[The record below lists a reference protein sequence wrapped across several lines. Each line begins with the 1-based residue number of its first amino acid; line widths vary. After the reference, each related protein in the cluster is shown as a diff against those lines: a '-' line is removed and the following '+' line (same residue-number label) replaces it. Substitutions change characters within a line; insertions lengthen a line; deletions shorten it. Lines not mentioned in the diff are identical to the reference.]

1 MCTQCKRLLTAYAE
15 ATAEY
20 AQSVGVLL
28 EKADKVSLEEFN
40 GLRIDAADSWI
51 DSEVIRL
58 EVEKHNR
65 RHRLATAAPIGQRI
79 RSDKGSRKP
88 N

>member
-1 MCTQCKRLLTAYAE
+1 MCAQCKRPPTAYAE

-28 EKADKVSLEEFN
+28 EKADEVSLEEFN
-40 GLRIDAADSWI
+40 GLRIDAADAWI
-51 DSEVIRL
+51 DAEVTRL

-65 RHRLATAAPIGQRI
+65 RHRLAAAPIGQRT
-79 RSDKGSRKP
+79 RSDKASRKP